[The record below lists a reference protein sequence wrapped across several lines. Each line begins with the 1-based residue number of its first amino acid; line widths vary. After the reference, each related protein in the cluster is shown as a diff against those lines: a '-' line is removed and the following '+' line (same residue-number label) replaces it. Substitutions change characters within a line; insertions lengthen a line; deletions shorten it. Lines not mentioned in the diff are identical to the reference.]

1 MNIISRLNEIY
12 ELVNNYLMFVFYSLI
27 FLDVVA
33 GIWLVKFIAKII
45 ISILKGIKTIED
57 HEDMVKSL
65 EHGDIKD

>member
-1 MNIISRLNEIY
+1 MSRLNEIY

>member
-1 MNIISRLNEIY
+1 MSSLNEIS
-12 ELVNNYLMFVFYSLI
+12 ELVTNYFVFYSLI

-45 ISILKGIKTIED
+45 ISILKGIKD

-65 EHGDIKD
+65 EHGNIKD